1 MSAEERQAALDSG
14 MLAIGENVVAV
25 VTYTATATGE
35 GGILL
40 EGNITARG
48 LSPELLAIALR
59 GTAEEIMRDPAEP
72 CGGCGRVHD

>member
-14 MLAIGENVVAV
+14 MLAIGDDVVAV
-25 VTYTATATGE
+25 VTYTAAGAVG

-48 LSPELLAIALR
+48 LSPRLLAVALR
-59 GTAEEIMRDPAEP
+59 GTADELERDRSEP
-72 CGGCGRVHD
+72 CGGCGEVHD